1 MPTKSTAD
9 CDTPNAGASATIPT
23 GQNHRSPQPRR
34 IRRRA
39 LLLTAIAS
47 TTMATI
53 LPLAA
58 SSSSAA
64 AAAPSVA
71 AAASSAFL
79 PYSADSYFKSTVTG
93 APIDQALTDSFHTFM
108 ATNAAQKGTPYP
120 LIRGVGGNHWGTV
133 YAEGQA
139 TDPVWKLTGTVPSAV
154 SQLKTVGFHAPE
166 SLGSQ
171 LTGTSDSPFVVMDRG
186 SGISVWGAKASVVG
200 THLITVGAAGFFQH
214 ASNGLD
220 RRDPL
225 SNSTTSYRSRGAIP
239 DSMVIR
245 KDVMTQAI
253 ATGSDLGYVL
263 HMFMVETNSAAGFVH
278 PMVGA
283 ESGQSGWGAEGTRLA
298 VKPTAVLTGCSPT
311 AKVIALTLQRHGA
324 YIGDNAGSQS
334 SFKAEQDNAAKSI
347 WGTSLTS
354 DSLKGCVSWSDFQVV
369 KAGWK

>member
-1 MPTKSTAD
+1 MQTNSPRVREVSHAV
-9 CDTPNAGASATIPT
+9 ASGNGFAR
-23 GQNHRSPQPRR
+23 QSHRYPQTRR
-34 IRRRA
+34 VGHRA

-47 TTMATI
+47 TAMATI

-58 SSSSAA
+58 ASSSAA
-64 AAAPSVA
+64 AAVTSVY
-71 AAASSAFL
+71 L
-79 PYSADSYFKSTVTG
+79 PYSADSYFKSSVVG

-108 ATNAAQKGTPYP
+108 ATNAAQKATPYP

-139 TDPVWKLTGTVPSAV
+139 TDPIWKLTGTVPSAV
-154 SQLKTVGFHAPE
+154 STLKTVGFHAPE
-166 SLGSQ
+166 SFGAQ
-171 LTGTSDSPFVVMDRG
+171 LTGTTDSPFVVMDQA

-225 SNSTTSYRSRGAIP
+225 STSNVSYRSRGAIP

-263 HMFMVETNSAAGFVH
+263 HMFLVETNSAAGFVH

-283 ESGQSGWGAEGTRLA
+283 EPGKNGWGAEGTRIA
-298 VKPTAVLTGCSPT
+298 VKPTAILTGCSPT

-334 SFKAEQDNAAKSI
+334 SFKAQQDDAAKSI
-347 WGTSLTS
+347 WGSSLTS

>member
-1 MPTKSTAD
+1 MQTTSPRVCEVPHAVASR
-9 CDTPNAGASATIPT
+9 NGFAGQS
-23 GQNHRSPQPRR
+23 HRYPRT
-34 IRRRA
+34 RRVGHRA

-58 SSSSAA
+58 ASSSASA
-64 AAAPSVA
+64 AVT
-71 AAASSAFL
+71 SAYL
-79 PYSADSYFKSTVTG
+79 PYSADSYFKSSVVG
-93 APIDQALTDSFHTFM
+93 APIDQALTDSFRTYM
-108 ATNAAQKGTPYP
+108 ATNVQQKGTPYP
-120 LIRGVGGNHWGTV
+120 LIRGVGGNNWGTV

-166 SLGSQ
+166 SLGAQ
-171 LTGTSDSPFVVMDRG
+171 LTGTTDSPFVVMDRA
-186 SGISVWGAKASVVG
+186 SGISVWAAKASVVG

-220 RRDPL
+220 RRNPM
-225 SNSTTSYRSRGAIP
+225 SNSTLNYRSRGAIP

-253 ATGSDLGYVL
+253 AAGTDLGYVL
-263 HMFMVETNSAAGFVH
+263 HMFMVETSSASGYLP
-278 PMVGA
+278 PMVGT
-283 ESGQSGWGAEGTRLA
+283 ESGKTGWGAEGTRIA
-298 VKPTAVLTGCSPT
+298 VKPTAILTGCSPA

-324 YIGDNAGSQS
+324 YLGDNAGSQS
-334 SFKAEQDNAAKSI
+334 GFKAQQDNTAKSI

-354 DSLKGCVSWSDFQVV
+354 GALKGCVAWSDFQVV